1 MVSNEANHIALEV
14 VSRSPWFQ
22 NLPKQ
27 AHTQLALAA
36 RIRKFRKNSYLFT
49 IGEKPADVYC
59 VIDGRIRV
67 MITSPLGQE
76 FALTDLGPDSWLDDP
91 LIANER
97 PKMVDA
103 QVHQPATVLTIP
115 KSVVINIG
123 EKYPEL
129 YKNLYHELIS
139 RTRGLYVLLT
149 GMAFYPLKARLAGWL
164 LNLAKQY
171 GVQSIQGTYIDI
183 HLSQKDLAQL
193 SRGSRQRVNKI
204 LSEWRERKIIEIQN
218 NRYVILDMP
227 ILTSEMELK
236 NPDV

>member
-1 MVSNEANHIALEV
+1 
-14 VSRSPWFQ
+14 
-22 NLPKQ
+22 
-27 AHTQLALAA
+27 
-36 RIRKFRKNSYLFT
+36 
-49 IGEKPADVYC
+49 
-59 VIDGRIRV
+59 

-91 LIANER
+91 LIATDS
-97 PKMVDA
+97 PKLVDA
-103 QVHQPATVLTIP
+103 QVHHPATVLTIP
-115 KSVVINIG
+115 KSVDINIG

-129 YKNLYHELIS
+129 YKNLYHELLS

-218 NRYVILDMP
+218 NRYVILDLP

>member
-1 MVSNEANHIALEV
+1 MVSNEANHVALEV

-22 NLPKQ
+22 SLPKQ
-27 AHTQLALAA
+27 AHIQLAVAA

-49 IGEKPADVYC
+49 IGETAADVFC
-59 VIDGRIRV
+59 VVSGRIRI

-91 LIANER
+91 LIANDK

-103 QVHQPATVLTIP
+103 QVHQAATVLTIP

-129 YKNLYHELIS
+129 YKNLYKELIS
-139 RTRGLYVLLT
+139 RTRGFYVLLT

-171 GVQSIQGTYIDI
+171 GRQSTQGTYIDI

-204 LSEWRERKIIEIQN
+204 LSEWRERKIIELKN
-218 NRYVILDMP
+218 KRYLIRDLP
-227 ILTSEMELK
+227 ALTSEMELK
-236 NPDV
+236 NPEV

>member
-1 MVSNEANHIALEV
+1 MVSNEANHIALEA

-49 IGEKPADVYC
+49 IGENTADVYC
-59 VIDGRIRV
+59 VIAGRIRV

-76 FALTDLGPDSWLDDP
+76 FALTDLGPDAWLDDP
-91 LIANER
+91 LIANDR
-97 PKMVDA
+97 PKRVDA
-103 QVHQPATVLTIP
+103 QVHQAATVLTIP
-115 KSVVINIG
+115 KFVVINIG

-129 YKNLYHELIS
+129 YKNLYHDLIS
-139 RTRGLYVLLT
+139 RERGLYVLLT

-171 GVQSIQGTYIDI
+171 GVRSIQGTYIDI

-218 NRYVILDMP
+218 NRYVILDLP